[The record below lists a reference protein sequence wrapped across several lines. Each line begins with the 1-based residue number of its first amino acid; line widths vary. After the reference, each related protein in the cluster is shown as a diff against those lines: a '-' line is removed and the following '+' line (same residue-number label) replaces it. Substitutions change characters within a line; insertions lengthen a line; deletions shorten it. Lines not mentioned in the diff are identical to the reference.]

1 MKGGELDNGY
11 RQQRR
16 FREEGDQ
23 RPRGDFRQGGG
34 DFRQGGGDFRQGG
47 GDFRQGGG
55 APYYKDQNKP
65 TPSGFVKPPYQRE
78 VFYKPYEGGAP
89 PRNNYGEGQRDQRG
103 PVQRREVGD
112 DARESFQNRP
122 PYQQRDF

>member
-11 RQQRR
+11 NQQRR

-23 RPRGDFRQGGG
+23 RPRGDFRQGAGE
-34 DFRQGGGDFRQGG
+34 FRQGGGYREREQLNNRQ
-47 GDFRQGGG
+47 
-55 APYYKDQNKP
+55 

-78 VFYKPYEGGAP
+78 VFYKQPYEGGAP

-112 DARESFQNRP
+112 DARENFQNRP
-122 PYQQRDF
+122 PYQQRDY

>member
-11 RQQRR
+11 NQQRR

-34 DFRQGGGDFRQGG
+34 YRDQQNNRQ
-47 GDFRQGGG
+47 
-55 APYYKDQNKP
+55 

-78 VFYKPYEGGAP
+78 VFYKQPHEGGAP

-112 DARESFQNRP
+112 DARENFQSRP
-122 PYQQRDF
+122 PYQQRDY